1 MSVANSYA
9 NAFYEALCDSQQKD
23 QASKAESKLAQLAS
37 VLKSSAEARVALI
50 SPLTTLKEKIA
61 FLDEFAKK
69 YNFSE
74 LETRFISLLA
84 KKGRL
89 DILEEIVEAF
99 HTLRLVRD
107 GGVPGL
113 VTAAEPMSDSD
124 IDTLSKVL
132 GKKLGKKVTFR
143 VSTDP
148 SLLAGMKVTVNGVT
162 YDGTL
167 RSQLLKLR
175 DRFVT
180 GLSGTSA

>member
-9 NAFYEALCDSQQKD
+9 NALYEALCDSKQKE
-23 QASKAESKLAQLAS
+23 QVSSAESKLLELVAILNSS
-37 VLKSSAEARVALI
+37 VEARVALI
-50 SPLTTLKEKIA
+50 SPLATIKEKTALIQE
-61 FLDEFAKK
+61 LAKK
-69 YNFSE
+69 QGLSE
-74 LETRFISLLA
+74 IEARFILLLV

-89 DILEEIVEAF
+89 DLLEKIVEAF
-99 HTLRLVRD
+99 HTLRLIRD
-107 GGVPGL
+107 GGLPAQLTV
-113 VTAAEPMSDSD
+113 AEPMSDSD
-124 IDTLSKVL
+124 IDILSKVL
-132 GKKLGKKVTFR
+132 GKKLGKKVTFQ

-167 RSQLLKLR
+167 RSQLQKLR

>member
-1 MSVANSYA
+1 MSIAHSYA
-9 NAFYEALCDSQQKD
+9 NALFEALCDSQQKD
-23 QASKAESKLAQLAS
+23 QAVKVEGQLEQIAS
-37 VLKSSAEARVALI
+37 VLKTSTEARVALI
-50 SPLTTLKEKIA
+50 SPLATLKEKAALI
-61 FLDEFAKK
+61 DEFSKK
-69 YNFSE
+69 LGLSD
-74 LETRFISLLA
+74 LETRFILLLI

-89 DILEEIVEAF
+89 DILEKIVEAF

-107 GGVPGL
+107 GGVPGEL
-113 VTAAEPMSDSD
+113 VAADPMSDSD
-124 IDTLSKVL
+124 IDTLSTAL

-167 RSQLLKLR
+167 RSQLQKLR

-180 GLSGTSA
+180 GLSGALA

>member
-9 NAFYEALCDSQQKD
+9 NALYEALCDSQQKD
-23 QASKAESKLAQLAS
+23 QVIETESQLTQLVS
-37 VLKSSAEARVALI
+37 VLQSSTEARVALI
-50 SPLTTLKEKIA
+50 SPLTTLKEKTALIDD
-61 FLDEFAKK
+61 LAKK
-69 YNFSE
+69 QGFGE
-74 LETRFISLLA
+74 LETRFILLLSR
-84 KKGRL
+84 KGRL

-107 GGVPGL
+107 GGVPGHL
-113 VTAAEPMSDSD
+113 TVAEPMSDSD
-124 IDTLSKVL
+124 IDTLSKLL